1 MFKERQKEISQ
12 LKGFLSKTGYGACL
26 VYGDK
31 NVGKSSLVH
40 MATRGALATK
50 VYLHIDS
57 ENKDTILNHI
67 RAKCIE
73 AFPNIELPATNNISQ
88 LIKFIF
94 ENSVNQKIILVID
107 DLAKLLSVG
116 LEIIPFFNS
125 FKDRYSKLSNIKL
138 IGVASTHG
146 YKANEEFF
154 EAFFNEILEISPLN
168 YLAASSFYSTALLDD
183 KLSYYAVFG
192 GFPLYNAMIQP
203 QKGFAKNLKDL
214 LLYIDSPLRLKIEG
228 DLNGS
233 FAKKYEADTLLCIL
247 AKRRFGHYGELKDE
261 FKAKSPTGDFD
272 YILNKLI
279 EMNVIEKK
287 SPLHYEYDKKKY
299 FYQFHDPLYNFFYSH
314 VYENT
319 MSDIL
324 PEEIDRTYETVIKKE
339 FEKCFLP
346 RRISDIAMEFLTKEA
361 ARGKFKEEVMHIA
374 PYFTDPR
381 TLDFDGTIVVE
392 TLSGNFYV
400 MINPTRQAFENKK
413 IDAFAHSLYEKQKP
427 YKNLV
432 IISRGMFAANVN
444 RVKYMTYRMASL
456 YSKI

>member
-26 VYGDK
+26 VYGEK

-50 VYLHIDS
+50 VYLHIES

-73 AFPNIELPATNNISQ
+73 AFPNTELPATNSISQ

-107 DLAKLLSVG
+107 DIAKLLSIG
-116 LEIIPFFNS
+116 LEIVPFFNS

-138 IGVASTHG
+138 VGVASTHG
-146 YKANEEFF
+146 YKAHEEFF
-154 EAFFNEILEISPLN
+154 ETFFNETLKIKPFN
-168 YLAASSFYSTALLDD
+168 YLAASSFYPIALLDD

-192 GFPLYNAMIQP
+192 GSPLYNAMLQP

-228 DLNGS
+228 DLKGS

-247 AKRRFGHYGELKDE
+247 AKHKYGHYGELKDE

-279 EMNVIEKK
+279 EMNIIKKK
-287 SPLHYEYDKKKY
+287 SPLHYECDKKKY
-299 FYQFHDPLYNFFYSH
+299 FYEFNDPLYNFFYSH

-339 FEKCFLP
+339 FEKSFLP
-346 RRISDIAMEFLTKEA
+346 KRITDIAMEFLAKEA
-361 ARGKFKEEVMHIA
+361 ARGKFREEVMNIA

-381 TLDFDGTIVVE
+381 TLDSDGTIVVE

-400 MINPTRQAFENKK
+400 MINPTRQTFENKR
-413 IDAFAHSLYEKQKP
+413 IDAFAHSLYERQKP

-432 IISRGMFAANVN
+432 IISRGMFAPNVN

>member
-94 ENSVNQKIILVID
+94 ENSVNQKIFLVID

-287 SPLHYEYDKKKY
+287 SPLHYEYDKKKE
-299 FYQFHDPLYNFFYSH
+299 P
-314 VYENT
+314 
-319 MSDIL
+319 SD
-324 PEEIDRTYETVIKKE
+324 VSAN
-339 FEKCFLP
+339 C
-346 RRISDIAMEFLTKEA
+346 
-361 ARGKFKEEVMHIA
+361 G
-374 PYFTDPR
+374 
-381 TLDFDGTIVVE
+381 
-392 TLSGNFYV
+392 
-400 MINPTRQAFENKK
+400 QA
-413 IDAFAHSLYEKQKP
+413 
-427 YKNLV
+427 
-432 IISRGMFAANVN
+432 G
-444 RVKYMTYRMASL
+444 
-456 YSKI
+456 

>member
-26 VYGDK
+26 VYGEK
-31 NVGKSSLVH
+31 NIGKSSLVH

-50 VYLHIDS
+50 VYLNIES

-73 AFPNIELPATNNISQ
+73 AFPNTELPATNNISQ

-107 DLAKLLSVG
+107 DIAKLLSIG
-116 LEIIPFFNS
+116 LEIVPFFNS

-138 IGVASTHG
+138 VGVTSTHG
-146 YKANEEFF
+146 YKAHEEFF
-154 EAFFNEILEISPLN
+154 ETFFNETLMIKPFN
-168 YLAASSFYSTALLDD
+168 YLAASSFYPIALLDD

-192 GFPLYNAMIQP
+192 GSPLYNAMLQP

-228 DLNGS
+228 DLKGS

-247 AKRRFGHYGELKDE
+247 ARHKYGHYGELKDE

-279 EMNVIEKK
+279 EMNIIKK
-287 SPLHYEYDKKKY
+287 NSPLHYECDKKKY
-299 FYQFHDPLYNFFYSH
+299 FYEFNDPLYYFFYSH

-339 FEKCFLP
+339 FEKSFLP
-346 RRISDIAMEFLTKEA
+346 KRITDIAMEFLAKEA
-361 ARGKFKEEVMHIA
+361 ARGKFREEVMNIA

-381 TLDFDGTIVVE
+381 TLESDGTIVVE

-400 MINPTRQAFENKK
+400 MINPTRQTFENKR
-413 IDAFAHSLYEKQKP
+413 IDAFAHSLYERQKP

-432 IISRGMFAANVN
+432 IISRGMFAPNVN